1 MGGPTKKL
9 GLIGSSVLTF
19 IGYKQ
24 TNKNRQTDKQNIYT
38 VKFDDIFFNLLFK
51 KKNLNFLFR
60 WRRSLNLFGGE
71 AGSGIVLIV
80 EIWITVA
87 ELNAMYV
94 KQCDLPTQDQCLRWF
109 QCPPDSMVQLV
120 LCMEEWG
127 PEWVEWWAVE
137 VEEDKIDPRVG
148 CHDGHG
154 VQGLL
159 NLVLGT
165 GNVHVATISISPT
178 GIFTPS
184 FNQRT

>member
-1 MGGPTKKL
+1 MWGHTTNFGRFDVFRL
-9 GLIGSSVLTF
+9 
-19 IGYKQ
+19 Q
-24 TNKNRQTDKQNIYT
+24 TNKQKLTTFLIK
-38 VKFDDIFFNLLFK
+38 KF
-51 KKNLNFLFR
+51 NFLFR

-87 ELNAMYV
+87 ELNAMFV
-94 KQCDLPTQDQCLRWF
+94 KQCDLPTQDQYLQWF
-109 QCPPDSMVQLV
+109 QCPPDSMV

-148 CHDGHG
+148 CYDGHD

-184 FNQRT
+184 FDQPIKKRISELLINLQN